1 MKPNL
6 NAKLSS
12 ENFKNYYFRKEE
24 LVDFCRREGLK
35 VSGNKQDLE
44 ERIILYL
51 DTGEKIGKCIKQNR
65 KKNNNDISLD
75 SKIGENFIC
84 SQEVRSF
91 FEENIG
97 SQFKF
102 KVKFQKWLKNNPEKT
117 FAQAIIAYNEI
128 ENNSKKTKTKIDKQF
143 KYNTY
148 IRDFFNDNNDKT
160 FKDAVTYW
168 NYKKN
173 LKGPCKYEK
182 KDLLV
187 LNNN

>member
-6 NAKLSS
+6 DTKLSS

-44 ERIILYL
+44 KRIIHYL
-51 DTGEKIGKCIKQNR
+51 ETGEKIENPIKQN
-65 KKNNNDISLD
+65 KKNSHNDIALD
-75 SKIGENFIC
+75 TVIGENFIC
-84 SQEVRSF
+84 SQAVRSF

-97 SQFKF
+97 SHFKF
-102 KVKFQKWLKNNPEKT
+102 KVKFQKWLKNNPKKT
-117 FAQAIIAYNEI
+117 FAEAILAYNEI

-148 IRDFFNDNNDKT
+148 IRDFFNDNDDKT
-160 FKDAVTYW
+160 FNDAVKCW

-173 LKGPCKYEK
+173 LKESCKYEK
-182 KDLLV
+182 KDLLI